1 MLVFNHK
8 TKCGKRGVERLAELL
23 DGKEISKVLK
33 EEIKQEVESWKSQGI
48 NPKLAVILVGDDPA
62 SVVYAKSKQ
71 KVSENLGIAF
81 ELFTMPSD
89 APEAEVL
96 KLIDSL
102 NTNPEVHG
110 IMIELPLPKHISKE
124 RVMAAV
130 RPDKDVD
137 GVHPINRGY
146 ILSGEEGLFP
156 ATPQSCIEIMLRSG
170 VQISGKH
177 VVIVGRGETVGKP
190 LVFLIL
196 KHNATVTICHSRTP
210 DLGAFTRQADIIV
223 AAVGK
228 AKLVKKDMVKPGAIV
243 VDAGINEIPGGICGD
258 VDFEEV
264 KEVASLIS
272 PVPGGVGSLT
282 TALILKNVLK
292 GISLQRKD
300 G

>member
-1 MLVFNHK
+1 MS
-8 TKCGKRGVERLAELL
+8 ELL
-23 DGKEISKVLK
+23 DGKAIAKVLK
-33 EEIKQEVESWKSQGI
+33 EEIKSEVEAWKAQGVE
-48 NPKLAVILVGDDPA
+48 PKLAVILVGDDPA

-71 KVSENLGIAF
+71 KVSESLGIAF
-81 ELFTMPSD
+81 ELH
-89 APEAEVL
+89 VL
-96 KLIDSL
+96 PANSLEKDVLALIEQL
-102 NTNPEVHG
+102 NTDDKIHG

-156 ATPQSCIEIMLRSG
+156 ATPQSCIEILLRSG
-170 VQISGKH
+170 VQIAGKH

-196 KHNATVTICHSRTP
+196 KHNATVTICHSKTP
-210 DLGAFTRQADIIV
+210 DLGAFTRQADIVI
-223 AAVGK
+223 AAVGR
-228 AKLVKKDMVKPGAIV
+228 AKLVKGDMVKPGAIV
-243 VDAGINEIPGGICGD
+243 VDAGINETTDGICGD
-258 VDFEEV
+258 VDFEAV
-264 KEVASLIS
+264 KEKASLIS

-282 TALILKNVLK
+282 TALIMRNVLK
-292 GISLQRKD
+292 GITLQRRN

>member
-1 MLVFNHK
+1 M
-8 TKCGKRGVERLAELL
+8 AQLL
-23 DGKEISKVLK
+23 DGKAVAKVLK
-33 EEIKQEVESWKSQGI
+33 EEVKQEIAQLTEQGVH
-48 NPKLAVILVGDDPA
+48 PKLAVILVGDDPA

-71 KVSENLGIAF
+71 KMSEGLGMAF
-81 ELFTMPSD
+81 ELFTLPSTTR
-89 APEAEVL
+89 EEEVL
-96 KLIDSL
+96 TLIERL
-102 NTNPEVHG
+102 NQDGQTHG
-110 IMIELPLPKHISKE
+110 IMVELPLPKHISKE
-124 RVMAAV
+124 KVMAAV

-196 KHNATVTICHSRTP
+196 KHNATVTICHSKTP
-210 DLGAFTRQADIIV
+210 DLGYHTRQADILI

-228 AKLVKKDMVKPGAIV
+228 AKMIKKDMVRPGAIV

-258 VDFEEV
+258 VDFDEV
-264 KEVASLIS
+264 KEVAGMIS

-282 TALILKNVLK
+282 TVLIMKNVLK
-292 GISLQRKD
+292 GIALQRRAQ
-300 G
+300 

>member
-1 MLVFNHK
+1 MY
-8 TKCGKRGVERLAELL
+8 ERSGFELAQLL
-23 DGKEISKVLK
+23 DGKEIAKVLK
-33 EEIKQEVESWKSQGI
+33 EEIKEEVRSWREKGV
-48 NPKLAVILVGDDPA
+48 NPKLAVVLVGDDPA

-71 KVSENLGIAF
+71 KVSESLGIDF
-81 ELFTMPSD
+81 ELS
-89 APEAEVL
+89 VL
-96 KLIDSL
+96 PADSSEESVLALIDSL
-102 NTNPEVHG
+102 NANPDVHG

-146 ILSGEEGLFP
+146 ILSGQEGLFP

-170 VQISGKH
+170 VEIAGKH
-177 VVIVGRGETVGKP
+177 VVIIGRGETVGKP

-210 DLGAFTRQADIIV
+210 DLGAFTRQADIVI

-228 AKLVKKDMVKPGAIV
+228 AKLVKKDMIKPGAIV
-243 VDAGINEIPGGICGD
+243 VDAGINELPEGGICGD

-282 TALILKNVLK
+282 TALIMKNVLK
-292 GISLQRKD
+292 GIALQRKEVK
-300 G
+300 

>member
-1 MLVFNHK
+1 M
-8 TKCGKRGVERLAELL
+8 AELL
-23 DGKEISKVLK
+23 DGKTIAKVLK
-33 EEIKQEVESWKSQGI
+33 EEIKQEVHVWKEKGI
-48 NPKLAVILVGDDPA
+48 NPKLAVILVGEDPA

-71 KVSENLGIAF
+71 KVSDSLGIDF
-81 ELFTMPSD
+81 ELFILP
-89 APEAEVL
+89 AESAEGEISS
-96 KLIDSL
+96 LIDSL
-102 NTNPEVHG
+102 NANPDVHG

-124 RVMAAV
+124 RIMAAV

-156 ATPQSCIEIMLRSG
+156 ATPQSCIEILLRSG
-170 VQISGKH
+170 VEIAGKH

-210 DLGAFTRQADIIV
+210 DLGSFTRQADILI

-228 AKLVKKDMVKPGAIV
+228 ARLVKKDMVKPGAIV

-258 VDFEEV
+258 VDFDEV

-282 TALILKNVLK
+282 TALVMRNVLK
-292 GISLQRKD
+292 GISLQQKEEN
-300 G
+300 

>member
-1 MLVFNHK
+1 M
-8 TKCGKRGVERLAELL
+8 AELL
-23 DGKEISKVLK
+23 DGKAIAKVLK
-33 EEIKQEVESWKSQGI
+33 EEIKQEVATRKEQGI

-71 KVSENLGIAF
+71 KVSESLGIDF
-81 ELFTMPSD
+81 ELFILPADSQEGD
-89 APEAEVL
+89 VL
-96 KLIDSL
+96 SLIDSL

-156 ATPQSCIEIMLRSG
+156 ATPQSCIEILLRSG
-170 VQISGKH
+170 VEIAGKH

-210 DLGAFTRQADIIV
+210 DLGAFTRQADIVI

-264 KEVASLIS
+264 QEVASLIS

-282 TALILKNVLK
+282 TALVMKNVLK
-292 GISLQRKD
+292 GISLQCKE
-300 G
+300 GN